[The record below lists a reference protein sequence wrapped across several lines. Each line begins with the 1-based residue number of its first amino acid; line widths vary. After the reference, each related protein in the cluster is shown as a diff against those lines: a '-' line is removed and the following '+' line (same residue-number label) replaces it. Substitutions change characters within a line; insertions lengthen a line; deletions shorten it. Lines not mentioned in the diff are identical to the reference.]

1 MTDKQSKRDA
11 EPDPWFDPKL
21 DPTLD
26 PKLDE
31 DLVRNPGIGQSKGAY
46 AMGGD
51 LDFAE
56 GDNTV
61 KGDVDNDTSPDGA
74 VPEGKLG
81 RTNR

>member
-1 MTDKQSKRDA
+1 MTNTKQSRRQPRRDA
-11 EPDPWFDPKL
+11 KL
-21 DPTLD
+21 DD
-26 PKLDE
+26 
-31 DLVRNPGIGQSKGAY
+31 DLRHNPGIGQSKGAY

-51 LDFAE
+51 LDYAE

-61 KGDVDNDTSPDGA
+61 EGDVENDVNPVGA

>member
-1 MTDKQSKRDA
+1 MADERQKKH
-11 EPDPWFDPKL
+11 
-21 DPTLD
+21 D

-31 DLVRNPGIGQSKGAY
+31 DLRENPGIGQSKGAY

-51 LDFAE
+51 LDYAE

-61 KGDVDNDTSPDGA
+61 EGDVENDPDASGR
-74 VPEGKLG
+74 VPEGRIG

>member
-1 MTDKQSKRDA
+1 MADKQQPRH
-11 EPDPWFDPKL
+11 DPKL
-21 DPTLD
+21 DD
-26 PKLDE
+26 
-31 DLVRNPGIGQSKGAY
+31 DLRRNPGIGQSKGAY

-51 LDFAE
+51 LDDAE

-61 KGDVDNDTSPDGA
+61 EGDVENDPTAAGA

>member
-1 MTDKQSKRDA
+1 MTDSKR
-11 EPDPWFDPKL
+11 
-21 DPTLD
+21 D

-51 LDFAE
+51 LDYAE
-56 GDNTV
+56 GENTV
-61 KGDVDNDTSPDGA
+61 EGDVDNDATASDG
-74 VPEGKLG
+74 VPEGERG